1 MARVIAL
8 IPDLLFASRVQS
20 SLAGA
25 GHEVEL
31 IGDPARVERS
41 LAAASDD
48 RGRGEAPARPGH
60 EREVLV
66 VDLTQP
72 DLDGPALVEELS
84 VRSELAHTRV
94 LGFYSHVDTTMR
106 ERAERAGFDLVVP
119 RSRMAREGAELV
131 ARLAGGDGPPAASS
145 RPEKPVG

>member
-31 IGDPARVERS
+31 IADPARVERS
-41 LAAASDD
+41 LAAGAGD
-48 RGRGEAPARPGH
+48 RGRRSMRASSRQTW
-60 EREVLV
+60 EVLV

-72 DLDGPALVEELS
+72 DLDGAALVEELS
-84 VRSELAHTRV
+84 ARSALAHTRV

-119 RSRMAREGAELV
+119 RSRMAREGAELA
-131 ARLAGGDGPPAASS
+131 ARLAGDDGSPAAS
-145 RPEKPVG
+145 RPPDNPAG